1 MAGTDGQRRIIRVE
15 WQKARYHQTTTRA
28 YTTEYAVTD
37 AGIEI
42 HSKMAL
48 LAITVQRLMDID
60 TVWKIDADGRISV
73 KMDVVKNPEL
83 PELPRFGLRLFL
95 KKDMDQ
101 LEYYGVGP
109 QESYIDKC
117 KAGSH
122 GIYTGSVT
130 DQHEDYIRPQENGS
144 HADCDT

>member
-1 MAGTDGQRRIIRVE
+1 M
-15 WQKARYHQTTTRA
+15 
-28 YTTEYAVTD
+28 TD
-37 AGIEI
+37 AGVEI

-109 QESYIDKC
+109 QESYI
-117 KAGSH
+117 G
-122 GIYTGSVT
+122 
-130 DQHEDYIRPQENGS
+130 
-144 HADCDT
+144 